1 MRISSNRYD
10 VYDFMHDLLELHN
23 RKKESKKKKKNI
35 RIDLK
40 NYEVF
45 KLLNCK
51 FIYVFMIS
59 TNYHFYIYFYNKYGK
74 EIDKKM

>member
-1 MRISSNRYD
+1 MTYMILCMIFWSYII
-10 VYDFMHDLLELHN
+10 E
-23 RKKESKKKKKNI
+23 RKRVKEKKKNI

>member
-23 RKKESKKKKKNI
+23 RKKESKKKKKYI

-59 TNYHFYIYFYNKYGK
+59 TNYHFYIYFINMEKK
-74 EIDKKM
+74 LVKKM